1 MKINKTVWPFFSSG
15 ACILLL
21 VCGGCCNFASLEGN
35 GSCARQAWEAYLPV
49 RSPEQAEQ
57 IRLAAEQSDVQLL
70 FERGAYSGY
79 KAKVSRGFL
88 WRIPLGP
95 YRERSFW
102 YADKKRGVRSLCVKM
117 DCWGTTILPF
127 MTGIFMAGD
136 AEIYEYSNGDCLAY
150 ERFMRAGIIPLVA
163 YESSVM
169 PVAQGRPMPGCPSMM
184 SPSSLC
190 RISTSLDGVKQD
202 EMGECYVWSS
212 SFFDRSRYDRLTSY
226 YFLCGLLAF
235 GQKNDR
241 AYMQL
246 AWIPISLWSMEN

>member
-1 MKINKTVWPFFSSG
+1 MKAVFLSVL
-15 ACILLL
+15 ALCLILF
-21 VCGGCCNFASLEGN
+21 CGCCNFAAREGN
-35 GSCARQAWEAYLPV
+35 GPCSREEWSAYLPE
-49 RSPEQAEQ
+49 PAPGQMDQ
-57 IRLAAEQSDVQLL
+57 IRVEAEASDVQLL
-70 FERGAYSGY
+70 FERGAYGDY
-79 KAKVSRGFL
+79 KAKVHRWFS
-88 WRIPLGP
+88 WNIPFGP
-95 YRERSFW
+95 YHERSFW
-102 YADKKRGVRSLCVKM
+102 MPGKKRGGRSLCIKM

-136 AEIYEYSNGDCLAY
+136 SEVYDYSSGDCLAY
-150 ERFMRAGIIPLVA
+150 ERFMRAGIIPLIA

-169 PVAQGRPMPGCPSMM
+169 PVAKGRPMPGCPSLM
-184 SPSSLC
+184 SPDSLC

-212 SFFDRSRYDRLTSY
+212 SFLDRTKYDRLTSY

-246 AWIPISLWSMEN
+246 AWIPIELWALEQ